1 MPGIT
6 PANEKTQKLDFMR
19 VFGRGN
25 TGQRHEN
32 SPAFNSSPVASTRLS
47 LDAIRVPGSVF
58 SFALP
63 LAFAA
68 GIFFVA
74 QTKELSSTNGMFMPF
89 VGDLSLPGDLWAV

>member
-1 MPGIT
+1 MWRKP
-6 PANEKTQKLDFMR
+6 
-19 VFGRGN
+19 
-25 TGQRHEN
+25 
-32 SPAFNSSPVASTRLS
+32 TRLS

-89 VGDLSLPGDLWAV
+89 VEGFSLPWDLWAA